1 MAERRLGGK
10 SPEVGTDCALIRFVT
25 QAKNPLVG
33 RSISGL
39 SGYASG
45 TDTLTII
52 AGVLRACDGTA
63 VLVAGILAF
72 WFRHEALDL
81 PNPYLV
87 ALAASF
93 ILTLNVFH
101 LAGLYRP
108 DAVRHAGAGIGAMT
122 LALLG
127 VIAMLII
134 IAYFTKTS
142 DHFSRTWA
150 ILWAVLSY
158 AFLLGIRFA
167 VELQL
172 AQWSRDG
179 RLNANVAI
187 IGGGDA
193 ASRLVAHLSNPLQPG
208 YRVVGVYD
216 DRPEN
221 LSGLP
226 AGVSR
231 GSIDE
236 LIRLSRDLRID
247 DVIIALPTPSDENL
261 LAVLKK
267 VRSLTAN
274 VHLGP
279 DGMALPRVP
288 SRGFRLLA
296 GMPVLNLHERPL
308 SGWGIVLKTIED
320 RFLAAFILGVISP
333 LLLLIALGVLL
344 SSGRPVL
351 FRQVRYGFNNNE
363 FIVYKFRTM
372 RAGSETDPSVPQA
385 RRNDPRVT
393 VFGAF
398 LRRTSLD
405 ELPQL
410 WNVLKGDMSLVG
422 PRPHAVAHNVQYAEI
437 IDDYLGRH
445 RLKPGI
451 TGWAQV
457 NGLRGEV
464 DTPEKMRLRVEH
476 DLYYID
482 NWSLLFDMRILLLT
496 VLYGFVHKNA
506 Y

>member
-1 MAERRLGGK
+1 M
-10 SPEVGTDCALIRFVT
+10 T
-25 QAKNPLVG
+25 QANSPLIS
-33 RSISGL
+33 RSVSGL
-39 SGYASG
+39 SSYASG
-45 TDTLTII
+45 TDTLTIV
-52 AGVLRACDGTA
+52 AGVMRACDGAA

-72 WFRHEALDL
+72 WFRHDALDL

-87 ALAASF
+87 ALATSF
-93 ILTLNVFH
+93 ILTLNAFH

-108 DAVRHAGAGIGAMT
+108 EAVRHPGAGIGAMT
-122 LALLG
+122 LALLS
-127 VIAMLII
+127 VIGMLII
-134 IAYFTKTS
+134 VAYFTKTS
-142 DHFSRTWA
+142 DHFSRVWA
-150 ILWAVLSY
+150 IVWACLAY

-167 VELQL
+167 VEAQL
-172 AQWSRDG
+172 AQWGRDG

-187 IGGGDA
+187 IGGGEPA
-193 ASRLVAHLSNPLQPG
+193 LRLIARMNDPRQPG

-216 DRPEN
+216 DPPGT
-221 LSGLP
+221 LGALP
-226 AGVSR
+226 AGVDQGSLDDLIQLSR
-231 GSIDE
+231 G
-236 LIRLSRDLRID
+236 LRID
-247 DVIIALPTPSDENL
+247 DVIIALPSPSDENL

-296 GMPVLNLHERPL
+296 GLPVLNLHERPL

-320 RFLAAFILGVISP
+320 RVLAAFILSVISP
-333 LLLLIALGVLL
+333 LLLFIALGILL
-344 SSGRPVL
+344 SSGRPIL

-363 FIVYKFRTM
+363 FTVYKFRTM
-372 RAGSETDPSVPQA
+372 RVGEENDPAVPQA

-393 VFGAF
+393 AFGAF

-496 VLYGFVHKNA
+496 VVYGFVHKNA

>member
-1 MAERRLGGK
+1 MSG
-10 SPEVGTDCALIRFVT
+10 SV
-25 QAKNPLVG
+25 
-33 RSISGL
+33 SGL

-45 TDTLTII
+45 TDALTIM
-52 AGVLRACDGTA
+52 AGVLRACDATA
-63 VLVAGILAF
+63 VLAAGLLAF
-72 WFRHEALDL
+72 WLRHEALDL
-81 PNPYLV
+81 PNPYLF
-87 ALAASF
+87 ALAAGF
-93 ILTLNVFH
+93 ILTLNIFH

-108 DAVRHAGAGIGAMT
+108 EAVRHAGTSIGVMT

-127 VIAMLII
+127 VIGMLVMV
-134 IAYFTKTS
+134 AYFTKTS
-142 DHFSRTWA
+142 DHFSRVWA
-150 ILWAVLSY
+150 ILWACLSY
-158 AFLLGIRFA
+158 AFLLSIRFA
-167 VELQL
+167 VEVQL
-172 AQWSRDG
+172 VQWRKDG

-187 IGGGDA
+187 IGGGNA
-193 ASRLVAHLSNPLQPG
+193 ALRLIARMSDPKQPG
-208 YRVVGVYD
+208 YRVVGVFD
-216 DRPEN
+216 DQPGA
-221 LSGLP
+221 LDALP
-226 AGVSR
+226 AGVAR
-231 GSIDE
+231 GSLDE
-236 LIRLSRDLRID
+236 LIRLSRALRID
-247 DVIIALPTPSDENL
+247 DVIIALPAPSDEAL
-261 LAVLKK
+261 LGMLKK

-288 SRGFRLLA
+288 SRGFRTLA
-296 GMPVLNLHERPL
+296 GLPVLNLHERPL
-308 SGWGIVLKTIED
+308 SGWGIVLKAIED
-320 RFLAAFILGVISP
+320 RLLAALILGAVSP
-333 LLLLIALGVLL
+333 LLLLIALGIIL

-351 FRQVRYGFNNNE
+351 FRQIRYGFNNNE
-363 FIVYKFRTM
+363 ILVYKFRTM
-372 RAGSETDPSVPQA
+372 HADEGSDPSVPQA

-393 VFGAF
+393 TFGAF

-482 NWSLLFDMRILLLT
+482 HWSLLFDMRILLLT

>member
-1 MAERRLGGK
+1 MCHAE
-10 SPEVGTDCALIRFVT
+10 AVT
-25 QAKNPLVG
+25 QAKNHPISGSV
-33 RSISGL
+33 SGL

-45 TDTLTII
+45 TDTLTIM
-52 AGVLRACDGTA
+52 AGVLRACDGIA
-63 VLVAGILAF
+63 VLVAGVAAF
-72 WFRHEALDL
+72 WFRHESLNI

-87 ALAASF
+87 ALALGL

-108 DAVRHAGAGIGAMT
+108 EAVRHAGAGIGPMT

-127 VIAMLII
+127 VIAMLIMA
-134 IAYFTKTS
+134 AYFTKTS
-142 DHFSRTWA
+142 DHFSRVWA
-150 ILWAVLSY
+150 IVWGFLSY
-158 AFLLGIRFA
+158 AALLAIRFA
-167 VELQL
+167 IEIQL
-172 AQWSRDG
+172 MQWEKDG
-179 RLNANVAI
+179 RLSANVAI
-187 IGGGDA
+187 IGGGDSA
-193 ASRLVAHLSNPLQPG
+193 ERLIARMSDPKLPG

-216 DRPEN
+216 DQPDR
-221 LSGLP
+221 LTAVP
-226 AGVSR
+226 AGIAR
-231 GSIDE
+231 GSLDD
-236 LIRLSRDLRID
+236 LAHLGRDLRID
-247 DVIIALPTPSDENL
+247 DVIIALPTPSDEEL

-288 SRGFRLLA
+288 SRGFRTLA

-320 RFLAAFILGVISP
+320 RLLAALILALVSP
-333 LLLLIALGVLL
+333 LLLLIALGILL
-344 SSGRPVL
+344 SSGWPIL
-351 FRQVRYGFNNNE
+351 FRQTRYGFNNNE
-363 FIVYKFRTM
+363 FTVYKFRTM
-372 RAGSETDPSVPQA
+372 RAGTDKDPSVPQA
-385 RRNDPRVT
+385 RRDDPRVT
-393 VFGAF
+393 RFGAF

-410 WNVLKGDMSLVG
+410 LNVLKGDMSLVG
-422 PRPHAVAHNVQYAEI
+422 PRPHAVAHNVHYASV
-437 IDDYLGRH
+437 IDDYLSRH

-482 NWSLLFDMRILLLT
+482 NWSLLFDLRILLLT
-496 VLYGFVHKNA
+496 ALYGFVHKNA

>member
-1 MAERRLGGK
+1 M
-10 SPEVGTDCALIRFVT
+10 VGPVT
-25 QAKNPLVG
+25 QTKSTPVSG
-33 RSISGL
+33 SVSGL

-45 TDTLTII
+45 TDTLTIM
-52 AGVLRACDGTA
+52 AGVLRACDGMA

-93 ILTLNVFH
+93 ILTLNIFH

-108 DAVRHAGAGIGAMT
+108 EAVRHAGAGIGAMT
-122 LALLG
+122 LALLS
-127 VIAMLII
+127 VIGMLVIV
-134 IAYFTKTS
+134 AYFTKTS
-142 DHFSRTWA
+142 DHFSRVWA
-150 ILWAVLSY
+150 ILWACLSY

-167 VELQL
+167 VEVQLLQWGR
-172 AQWSRDG
+172 AG

-187 IGGGDA
+187 IGGGEA
-193 ASRLVAHLSNPLQPG
+193 AQRLIARMSDPKQPG

-216 DRPEN
+216 DRPET
-221 LSGLP
+221 LGALP
-226 AGVSR
+226 DGIGR
-231 GSIDE
+231 GSLDE

-247 DVIIALPTPSDENL
+247 DVIIALPSPSDEAL

-320 RFLAAFILGVISP
+320 RLLAAFILSVVSP
-333 LLLLIALGVLL
+333 LLLLIASGILL
-344 SSGRPVL
+344 SSGRPIL

-372 RAGSETDPSVPQA
+372 RGDGEIDPSVPQA

-393 VFGAF
+393 AFGAF

-482 NWSLLFDMRILLLT
+482 NWSLLFDLRILLLT
-496 VLYGFVHKNA
+496 VVYGFVHKNA

>member
-1 MAERRLGGK
+1 MSGSA
-10 SPEVGTDCALIRFVT
+10 P
-25 QAKNPLVG
+25 
-33 RSISGL
+33 GL

-45 TDTLTII
+45 TDALTII

-63 VLVAGILAF
+63 VLVAGLLAF
-72 WFRHEALDL
+72 WLRHEALGL

-87 ALAASF
+87 ALAVGF
-93 ILTLNVFH
+93 ILTLNIFH

-108 DAVRHAGAGIGAMT
+108 KAVRHAGTSIGVMT

-127 VIAMLII
+127 VIGMLVIV
-134 IAYFTKTS
+134 AYFTKTS
-142 DHFSRTWA
+142 DHFSRVWA
-150 ILWAVLSY
+150 ILWACLSY

-167 VELQL
+167 VEVQL
-172 AQWSRDG
+172 IQWGKDG
-179 RLNANVAI
+179 RLDANVAI

-193 ASRLVAHLSNPLQPG
+193 ALRLIARMSDPKQPG

-216 DRPEN
+216 DRPEA
-221 LSGLP
+221 LDALP
-226 AGVSR
+226 AGVAR
-231 GSIDE
+231 GSLDE
-236 LIRLSRDLRID
+236 LIRLSRGLRID
-247 DVIIALPTPSDENL
+247 DVIIALPAPSDETL
-261 LAVLKK
+261 LRVLKK

-288 SRGFRLLA
+288 SRGFRTLA
-296 GMPVLNLHERPL
+296 GLPVLNLHERPL

-320 RFLAAFILGVISP
+320 RLLAALILVTVSP
-333 LLLLIALGVLL
+333 LLLLIALGIVL
-344 SSGRPVL
+344 SSGRPIL

-372 RAGSETDPSVPQA
+372 HADGGDDPSVPQA
-385 RRNDPRVT
+385 RRDDPRIT
-393 VFGAF
+393 AFGMF

-437 IDDYLGRH
+437 INDYLGRH

-496 VLYGFVHKNA
+496 ALYGFVHKNA